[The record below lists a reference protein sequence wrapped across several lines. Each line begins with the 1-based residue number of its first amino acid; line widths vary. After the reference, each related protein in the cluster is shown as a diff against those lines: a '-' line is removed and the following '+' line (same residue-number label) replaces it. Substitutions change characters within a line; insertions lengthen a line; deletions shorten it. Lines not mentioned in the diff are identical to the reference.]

1 MEYSSLI
8 SYKQLSRKLQN
19 KCSLVVKWESS
30 LRTFYGRLLGLVTRN
45 GISLLYMTMA
55 ISKLSLSKSGP
66 SVLVHDLSQ
75 NMTLGFLTSVIR
87 IPLVGQELNILPE
100 YPSSSPISVV
110 FLFCVVFCIPLFVFF
125 SFSFW
130 HCTVCPIYG
139 FWFPMWYLQH
149 FVMELMWIST
159 TCTCTVVHLELY

>member
-1 MEYSSLI
+1 MFLSGKVEVVTSNVLQSPSWPGSPVTAHLCYIWPWIYPSCHCLNQVFQSSFMPYHKIWL
-8 SYKQLSRKLQN
+8 
-19 KCSLVVKWESS
+19 
-30 LRTFYGRLLGLVTRN
+30 
-45 GISLLYMTMA
+45 
-55 ISKLSLSKSGP
+55 
-66 SVLVHDLSQ
+66 
-75 NMTLGFLTSVIR
+75 LTSVIR
-87 IPLVGQELNILPE
+87 VPLVGQELNILPE

-110 FLFCVVFCIPLFVFF
+110 FLFCVVFCIPLFIFF

>member
-19 KCSLVVKWESS
+19 KCSLVVKWKSS

-110 FLFCVVFCIPLFVFF
+110 YSIVCLFLIFVLTLHCLSDLRLLISHVVSATFC
-125 SFSFW
+125 
-130 HCTVCPIYG
+130 YG
-139 FWFPMWYLQH
+139 TDVDINNLYMH
-149 FVMELMWIST
+149 RST
-159 TCTCTVVHLELY
+159 FRAILALNKL